1 MTQISSD
8 MNIIEEAVKDPK
20 ELTSLLEDVINARE
34 VFCKYFGIKIIS
46 IIAGKKGFSSDRIAA
61 LLPLIRLIE

>member
-20 ELTSLLEDVINARE
+20 ELTELLEETINGKNLITRYLGLRVI
-34 VFCKYFGIKIIS
+34 VQLI
-46 IIAGKKGFSSDRIAA
+46 GKKGFTSEKVSS
-61 LLPLIRLIE
+61 LVPLIKAIE